1 VEVISGP
8 EPAARLATRTRPTDA
23 AMSNPRE
30 TFARVVVGSNAWRA
44 VAVMAPRGSVTSSA
58 QSPNDTVL
66 ARSIVEAYLV
76 DIRTGI
82 RLMPF
87 TMSSRLSFGRIPTD
101 RHV

>member
-1 VEVISGP
+1 MEVISGP

-66 ARSIVEAYLV
+66 ARPIAEAY
-76 DIRTGI
+76 RY
-82 RLMPF
+82 P
-87 TMSSRLSFGRIPTD
+87 D
-101 RHV
+101 RHPFDAVHDVLPSVLRPDSY